1 MRLNGGCFGGGEA
14 CEVFMASSLLRK
26 YDDHRTKAF
35 DSRRTMDLDMP
46 RTLHHPD
53 TGALELTDVLHAL
66 SDPVRLEIVR
76 TLASEGGCERRC
88 GAFDLTVTKST
99 RTHHFRVLRE
109 SGLIEQASEG
119 TAVVNRLRREDVDA
133 RFPGL
138 LDSVLGV

>member
-1 MRLNGGCFGGGEA
+1 MTI
-14 CEVFMASSLLRK
+14 SLLRK
-26 YDDHRTKAF
+26 YDDHRTKWF
-35 DSRRTMDLDMP
+35 DGRRTMEPDMP
-46 RTLHHPD
+46 RTLHHPAA
-53 TGALELTDVLHAL
+53 GALELTDVLHAL

-88 GAFDLTVTKST
+88 GAFDLSVTKST

-119 TAVVNRLRREDVDA
+119 TAVVNRLRREDLDA

-138 LDSVLGV
+138 LDSVLRSG